1 MGYLCWDSQWRK
13 YTCSIQVDGF
23 KRLADRGRT
32 GIWSRVQIWLE
43 KWISDDRIQK
53 PRLRAKVTGVQYGA
67 SLTFDQKPMAMD
79 KNDFRDRILVKL
91 A

>member
-1 MGYLCWDSQWRK
+1 MYA
-13 YTCSIQVDGF
+13 CSIQVDGF

-67 SLTFDQKPMAMD
+67 FLTFDQKPIATD
-79 KNDFRDRILVKL
+79 EDDFRDSSSVKL